1 MSKEL
6 KPKYDFKEVEEGK
19 YDFWLKGGFFEAGD
33 KEKEPF
39 TIVIPPPNVT
49 GKLHLGH
56 SWDTTLQDIIIRR
69 KRMQGYDALWLP
81 GMDHA
86 GIATQAKVDE
96 KLRLQGVS
104 RYDLGR
110 DKFLEVAWEWKK
122 EYAEFIRSQ
131 WGALG
136 LSLDYT
142 KERFTLD
149 EGLNKAV
156 NHVFITLFNKGLL
169 YQGERIINWDC
180 QAKTALSNIEVEH
193 KDVEGAFYHFNY
205 PFVDGNGYVTIA
217 TTRPETMFADQ
228 AIMVHPD
235 DERYKSLV
243 GKMVY
248 IPGTD
253 TKIPV
258 IADSYVDMEFGTG
271 CVKVTPAHDPNDF
284 EVGKRHNLAMP
295 LCMNDDGSMNEMAGK
310 YCGMDRFECRKALI
324 EDLTKSGLF
333 VKKESM
339 IHSVGH
345 SERTGV
351 VVEPRLSKQWFVKM
365 DILAKQVLE
374 NDEYRFVPERFN
386 TTLERWLE
394 NIQDWC
400 VSRQLW
406 WGHRIPAWYKDDEVK
421 VQVECPGDGWVQDE
435 DVLDT
440 WFSSALW
447 PFSTLGWPEKT
458 ELFERYYPT
467 NVLVTG
473 YDIIFF
479 WVARMLFQG
488 VEFTGKAPFKDILI
502 HGLIR
507 DKDGRKMSKSLGNGV
522 DPFDV
527 IAKYGTDSLRYFL
540 TTNSAPGLDLRFDE
554 TKIEASWN
562 YLNKIWNISR
572 YVMMNLGDDFKETK
586 IDVSKLN
593 LVSKWILAK
602 LNKVIENVDYNM
614 EKYEFGEAAKA
625 LYGFVWD
632 DFASWYVELS
642 KVDLA
647 SDDEANK
654 QMTKNVLVYVLK
666 SIVKMLHPFV
676 PFITEEIYQALP
688 HDEESICIANWPL
701 VNAEYNN
708 ESAIQSLDD
717 MIQIIT
723 SVRNERAKANKA
735 PKEPIT
741 INLLAKDNEAKEMI
755 SATSVYLRKFTNPKE
770 LNFLDKALD
779 PKGNV
784 VVVLP
789 MATLY
794 IPSSDLVDMEEV
806 IKKLEANKSKLAG
819 ELERS
824 KKMLSNESFITKAP
838 QAKIDTEKAKQAE
851 YQAQY
856 DEICKTLEELKA

>member
-1 MSKEL
+1 MNKIL

-33 KEKEPF
+33 LSKKPYS
-39 TIVIPPPNVT
+39 IVIPPPNVT

-86 GIATQAKVDE
+86 GIATQAKVDA
-96 KLRLQGVS
+96 KLKEQGIS
-104 RYDLGR
+104 RYDIGR
-110 DKFLEVAWEWKK
+110 EEFLKVAWEWKK
-122 EYAEFIRSQ
+122 EYAKIIRSQ
-131 WGALG
+131 WAALG

-156 NHVFITLFNKGLL
+156 NHVFITLYNKGLL

-193 KDVEGAFYHFNY
+193 KDVEGAFYYFKY
-205 PFVDGNGYVTIA
+205 PFVDGNGSVTIA

-228 AIMVHPD
+228 AIMVNPK
-235 DERYKSLV
+235 DERYKDLI
-243 GKMVY
+243 GKEVY

-253 TKIPV
+253 VKIPV
-258 IADSYVDMEFGTG
+258 IADEYVDIEFGTG

-295 LCMNDDGSMNEMAGK
+295 LCMNDDGTMNSMAHK
-310 YCGMDRFECRKALI
+310 YEGMDRFECREALI
-324 EDLTKSGLF
+324 KDLKEVGLY
-333 VKKESM
+333 VKTEP
-339 IHSVGH
+339 IVHSVGH

-365 DILAKQVLE
+365 DVLAKQVLE
-374 NDEYRFVPERFN
+374 NDEYRFVPERFKG
-386 TTLERWLE
+386 TLEHWLTD
-394 NIQDWC
+394 IQDWC

-406 WGHRIPAWYKDDEVK
+406 WGHRIPAWYKNDEVK
-421 VQVECPGDGWVQDE
+421 VQVECPGEGWVQDE

-447 PFSTLGWPEKT
+447 PFSTMGWPENTDMLK
-458 ELFERYYPT
+458 RYYPT
-467 NVLVTG
+467 NCLVTG

-488 VEFTGKAPFKDILI
+488 VEFTHKAPFKDILI

-507 DKDGRKMSKSLGNGV
+507 DNQGRKMSKSLGNGV

-554 TKIEASWN
+554 TKIESSWN

-572 YVMMNLGDDFKETK
+572 YVMMNLGDDYKETK
-586 IDVSKLN
+586 IEKSKLN
-593 LVSKWILAK
+593 LPSKWILSK

-614 EKYEFGEAAKA
+614 EKYEFGEAART
-625 LYGFVWD
+625 LYTFVWD
-632 DFASWYVELS
+632 DFASWYVEIS

-666 SIVKMLHPFV
+666 AIVKLLHPFI
-676 PFITEEIYQALP
+676 PFITEEIYLTLP
-688 HDEESICIANWPL
+688 HEEKSITIAKWPEVNKEFDDDLAVESID
-701 VNAEYNN
+701 
-708 ESAIQSLDD
+708 SL
-717 MIQIIT
+717 IEIIT

-741 INLLAKDNEAKEMI
+741 ISIYAKDQKTLDTINL
-755 SATSVYLRKFTNPKE
+755 TSTYLTKFTNPKE
-770 LNFLDKALD
+770 LKFITEPLES
-779 PKGNV
+779 KGNV
-784 VVVLP
+784 VVV
-789 MATLY
+789 MKHSTIY
-794 IPSSDLVDMEEV
+794 IPSSDLVDINEV
-806 IKKLEANKSKLAG
+806 IKKLEADLLKLEN
-819 ELERS
+819 ELKRS
-824 KKMLSNESFITKAP
+824 KAMLSNEAFIAKAP
-838 QAKIDTEKAKQAE
+838 QAKIDSEKAKQEAYLKQYEEVKKALAE
-851 YQAQY
+851 IK
-856 DEICKTLEELKA
+856 E

>member
-6 KPKYDFKEVEEGK
+6 KPKYDFKEVEQGK
-19 YDFWLKGGFFEAGD
+19 YDYWIEKGFFEAKD
-33 KEKEPF
+33 REKEPF

-56 SWDTTLQDIIIRR
+56 AWDTTLQDIIIRR

-96 KLRLQGVS
+96 KLKNQGIS

-110 DKFLEVAWEWKK
+110 EKFLEVAWEWKH
-122 EYAEFIRSQ
+122 EYAKFIRSQ

-136 LSLDYT
+136 LSLDYSR
-142 KERFTLD
+142 ERFTLD

-156 NHVFITLFNKGLL
+156 NHVFITLYNKGLL

-180 QAKTALSNIEVEH
+180 QAKTALSNIEVEY
-193 KDVEGAFYHFNY
+193 KEIEGAFYHFTY
-205 PFVDGNGYVTIA
+205 PFVDGNGGVTIA

-228 AIMVHPD
+228 AIMVHPE
-235 DERYKSLV
+235 DERYKHLI

-248 IPGTD
+248 IPGTE

-258 IADSYVDMEFGTG
+258 IADDYVEMDFGTG

-284 EVGKRHNLAMP
+284 EVGKRHNLPMP
-295 LCMNDDGSMNEMAGK
+295 LCMNDDGTMNEMAGK
-310 YCGMDRFECRKALI
+310 YVGQDRFECRKNI
-324 EDLTKSGLF
+324 IKDLEETGLF
-333 VKKESM
+333 VKKEAM

-365 DILAKQVLE
+365 EVLAKQVLE
-374 NDEYRFVPERFN
+374 NEEYRFVPERFSQ
-386 TTLERWLE
+386 TLEHWLT

-406 WGHRIPAWYKDDEVK
+406 WGHRIPAWYKDDEIK
-421 VQVECPGDGWVQDE
+421 VAIECPGEGWTQDE

-447 PFSTLGWPEKT
+447 PFSTLGWPDNT
-458 ELFERYYPT
+458 EDLERYYPT
-467 NVLVTG
+467 SVLVTG

-488 VEFTGKAPFKDILI
+488 VEFTKHAPFKDILI

-507 DKDGRKMSKSLGNGV
+507 DKEGRKMSKSLGNGV

-527 IAKYGTDSLRYFL
+527 IDQYGCDSLRYFL

-554 TKIEASWN
+554 TKIESSWN

-572 YVMMNLGDDFKETK
+572 YVMMNLGDDFKPTK
-586 IDVSKLN
+586 IEPGKLN
-593 LVSKWILAK
+593 LASKWILTK
-602 LNKVIENVDYNM
+602 LNNVIEMFDYNM
-614 EKYEFGEAAKA
+614 DKYEFGEAARS

-632 DFASWYVELS
+632 DFASWYVEIS

-647 SDDEANK
+647 SGDEVNM
-654 QMTKNVLVYVLK
+654 QMTKNVLVYVLQA
-666 SIVKMLHPFV
+666 IVKMLHPFV
-676 PFITEEIYQALP
+676 PFITEEIYQTLP
-688 HDEESICIANWPL
+688 HEEESITIAAWPKVVEEYSDL
-701 VNAEYNN
+701 NALNSINDLIE
-708 ESAIQSLDD
+708 
-717 MIQIIT
+717 IIT

-735 PKEPIT
+735 PSKPINIT
-741 INLLAKDNEAKEMI
+741 ILAKDNQTKTTIEATMP
-755 SATSVYLRKFTNPKE
+755 YLIKFTNPKE
-770 LNFLDKALD
+770 LDIIVEAKEFNDS
-779 PKGNV
+779 V
-784 VVVLP
+784 MVILP

-794 IPSSDLVDMEEV
+794 IPTADLVDFE
-806 IKKLEANKSKLAG
+806 KALADLQAKKAKLEA
-819 ELERS
+819 ELQRS
-824 KKMLSNESFITKAP
+824 NKMLSNEAFVSKAP
-838 QAKIDTEKAKQAE
+838 QAKLDAERAKQKE

-856 DEICKTLEELKA
+856 DEVCEALNKLNK